1 MQEAWPVAAGGDRA
15 GSLLD
20 KSPQPVQGGVHGG
33 AEAGLEEGHQWRR
46 ERSQV
51 GGAAPLLKAAE
62 EAAGH
67 REWAIGTWAPLYL
80 VFDPM
85 RL

>member
-1 MQEAWPVAAGGDRA
+1 MASERIQRQIDR
-15 GSLLD
+15 
-20 KSPQPVQGGVHGG
+20 
-33 AEAGLEEGHQWRR
+33 
-46 ERSQV
+46 
-51 GGAAPLLKAAE
+51 LLKAAE